1 MWVFFLD
8 IFKQLNPSN
17 SVLSSYFIRQLPQLP
32 LLEIRQNQPKQTKTF
47 FFNSSDALQIDNFII
62 TSTSC
67 SYIFIMIFIYFH
79 IFIMIFIIIS
89 SVLSCSFL
97 LKVATKTADRSL
109 LPPAPAPGVLAPGA
123 WISLTRGGRSFKGM
137 VTAVKEKEM
146 EVRFKTSISA
156 KS

>member
-1 MWVFFLD
+1 
-8 IFKQLNPSN
+8 
-17 SVLSSYFIRQLPQLP
+17 
-32 LLEIRQNQPKQTKTF
+32 
-47 FFNSSDALQIDNFII
+47 
-62 TSTSC
+62 
-67 SYIFIMIFIYFH
+67 MIFIYFH